1 MTICLLEVFI
11 SGLAFIYCVLAL
23 FWEGFVDMST
33 EEVVLVQ
40 EQLQQDPFSQEL
52 NHYAQQQDSPLEQP
66 FLQHDSL
73 QEQTYPMGKK
83 FTISRFIILS
93 FECNNILF
101 PFTSEPE
108 QTFPS
113 EQDQSFPEQ
122 VHEFTR
128 DQQLPFPQDHEPF
141 NPRQQQP
148 EQFPLQEQPFPLRE
162 QNHFPPDHES
172 FPHETVFPQQQQHFP
187 PPQQQQQQQFNPHQ
201 QVC

>member
-73 QEQTYPMGKK
+73 QEQTYPMGMK
-83 FTISRFIILS
+83 FTISRFHYI
-93 FECNNILF
+93 
-101 PFTSEPE
+101 
-108 QTFPS
+108 
-113 EQDQSFPEQ
+113 
-122 VHEFTR
+122 EF
-128 DQQLPFPQDHEPF
+128 
-141 NPRQQQP
+141 
-148 EQFPLQEQPFPLRE
+148 
-162 QNHFPPDHES
+162 
-172 FPHETVFPQQQQHFP
+172 
-187 PPQQQQQQQFNPHQ
+187 
-201 QVC
+201 